1 MSLCIH
7 IHIYPQTLPFAV
19 EIRFNGHCQ
28 IFFYRYQYYCV
39 YKCQREE
46 QQHFPIGPKI
56 EEIRVGLNKF
66 EAGQE
71 KLIKN
76 IQD

>member
-1 MSLCIH
+1 
-7 IHIYPQTLPFAV
+7 V

-28 IFFYRYQYYCV
+28 IFSTDISIIV
-39 YKCQREE
+39 YTSAKDKNNNTS
-46 QQHFPIGPKI
+46 IGPKI

-66 EAGQE
+66 QAGQE

-76 IQD
+76 IED